1 MIHDDVALGARY
13 NYAPVITNSNLQFWR
28 FTVGAGN
35 PSVNTAYYVPVVE
48 VRIIAC
54 IILHRFECWRWWP
67 KMIDLHLPSYFI
79 QHPVVCYALART
91 IGWW

>member
-1 MIHDDVALGARY
+1 MIHDDVALGAKY

-28 FTVGAGN
+28 FTVGADN

-67 KMIDLHLPSYFI
+67 KMIDLICRHILSNTPSSATRS
-79 QHPVVCYALART
+79 HGR
-91 IGWW
+91 